1 MVKAVERAHAI
12 GADALQIFADNPTSW
27 RRRAEPPA
35 ELPEFL
41 ERADALGIGPIA
53 VHAAYLVNLAGPDDQ
68 LFEQSVTL
76 LAHEL
81 EVAPAFG
88 ARFVNVHVGSHK
100 GTGPEAGIA
109 RLATGLARVLDAAPD
124 GAGAPLLVLE
134 NSAGAGGG
142 LGTSVDEL
150 ARILDAVARLGAP
163 DGRLAFCLDTAHAW
177 AAGIDLGTAEGVDAA
192 LGDFDARIGLD
203 RLAMVHLND
212 SWASRGSFID
222 RHQHLGAGQIG
233 VGGLARLLTH
243 PGLSKAT
250 FYLETPG
257 MDEGYDAVNV
267 ARAHDIAAGRP
278 LADLPPEALELR
290 GTRARAAPE

>member
-1 MVKAVERAHAI
+1 MVKAVERAYAI
-12 GADALQIFADNPTSW
+12 GADTLQIFADNPTAW

-35 ELPEFL
+35 ELPAFL
-41 ERADALGIGPIA
+41 ARAEELGIGPIA

-68 LFEQSVTL
+68 LFEQSVAV

-88 ARFVNVHVGSHK
+88 GRFVNVHVGSHK

-109 RLATGLARVLDAAPD
+109 RVATGLARVLAAAPD

-134 NSAGAGGG
+134 NSAGSGGG
-142 LGTSVDEL
+142 LGATIDEL
-150 ARILDAVARLGAP
+150 ARILEAAAQLGAP
-163 DGRLAFCLDTAHAW
+163 DRRLGFCLDTAHAW
-177 AAGIDLGTAEGVDAA
+177 AAGMDLGTAEGVDETLA
-192 LGDFDARIGLD
+192 DFDARIGLD
-203 RLAMVHLND
+203 RLVMVHLNN
-212 SWASRGSFID
+212 SWSSRGSFVD

-233 VGGLARLLTH
+233 VAGLARLLTH

-278 LADLPPEALELR
+278 LADLPPEALEMR
-290 GTRARAAPE
+290 GTRAKAAPD